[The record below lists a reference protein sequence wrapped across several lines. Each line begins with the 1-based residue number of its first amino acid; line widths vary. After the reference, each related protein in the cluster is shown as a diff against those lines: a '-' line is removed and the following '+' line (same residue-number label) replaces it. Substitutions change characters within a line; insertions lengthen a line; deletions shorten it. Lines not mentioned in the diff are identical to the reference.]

1 MAVNPKPTGLV
12 MDPRFLAHD
21 TGDAHPENAGRLQGV
36 YDMLKCSELLS
47 ECRLVKP
54 HPCPQSA
61 LSLVHAAGYIKKIAA
76 TACRP
81 FSSLAADMPV
91 SANSYL
97 AARLAVGG
105 LLQAVREVWEG
116 RLANAFALVRP
127 PGHHAEAARAMGYCL
142 FNNVAIAAMF
152 ARRELNA
159 RRVLIVD
166 WDVHHG
172 NGTQHAFERDPSVLF
187 FSSHQHP
194 HFPGTG
200 LFTETGLGPG
210 EGYSRE
216 ARRQILEREGRLPK
230 RVYACVG
237 GGSNAMGLF
246 SGFLDD
252 PVELVGVEAGGKGL
266 DSGRHAS
273 RLCSADASVGVAQG
287 YLTFFMQDSDG
298 QMRETHSI
306 SAGLDYVGVSTI
318 LAQFKHSGRARF
330 EAATDAE
337 VLDALTLTMR
347 KEGLIP
353 ALESAHAFARAF
365 KEVPEMAADDIV
377 IINQSGRGDKD
388 IFTIAEALQ
397 DPAWRDFIK
406 HKAEQYDA

>member
-210 EGYSRE
+210 EGYTVNLPLSKGYGDSEFAALYHRLLLPIALE
-216 ARRQILEREGRLPK
+216 FQPDLILVSAGFDLHPQDPLGGMRVTPGGFAALTRILMEIADGCCRGRLVLALEGGYRKDALRDSIRAVVAELTGRQRTDFRALQEQADPK
-230 RVYACVG
+230 KV
-237 GGSNAMGLF
+237 
-246 SGFLDD
+246 
-252 PVELVGVEAGGKGL
+252 
-266 DSGRHAS
+266 
-273 RLCSADASVGVAQG
+273 
-287 YLTFFMQDSDG
+287 
-298 QMRETHSI
+298 
-306 SAGLDYVGVSTI
+306 DYVSQRCTKV
-318 LAQFKHSGRARF
+318 HNRF
-330 EAATDAE
+330 W
-337 VLDALTLTMR
+337 
-347 KEGLIP
+347 KC
-353 ALESAHAFARAF
+353 FA
-365 KEVPEMAADDIV
+365 
-377 IINQSGRGDKD
+377 N
-388 IFTIAEALQ
+388 
-397 DPAWRDFIK
+397 
-406 HKAEQYDA
+406 